1 MLAGMDASEYIY
13 WQAIYA
19 TEPFPEERADR
30 RAAQQMVN
38 IRRAMGDKSNFTVAD
53 FVPDFWGEFDPQEQT
68 PEQMKANMDIIKAA
82 SKRNKT
88 RK

>member
-1 MLAGMDASEYIY
+1 MLCNMSMAEYIN

-19 TEPFPEERADR
+19 TEPFPEERADLR
-30 RAAQQMVN
+30 SAEVIQALMLGRVKQLPT
-38 IRRAMGDKSNFTVAD
+38 IAD
-53 FVPDFWGEFDPQEQT
+53 LIHDYWGEAKSREQS

-82 SKRNKT
+82 TKRNK

>member
-1 MLAGMDASEYIY
+1 MLAGMDASEYVY

-19 TEPFPEERADR
+19 TEPFPEERADLR
-30 RAAQQMVN
+30 TAEVIQALMLGRVKQLPN
-38 IRRAMGDKSNFTVAD
+38 IAD
-53 FVPDFWGEFDPQEQT
+53 LIHDYWGEAKSREQS
-68 PEQMKANMDIIKAA
+68 PAQMKANMDIIKAA